1 MEESWP
7 LLATVLATS
16 SLQDTELAST
26 SLRTLTER
34 LRELA
39 QCTETV
45 VLEGSPGGATP
56 QPTPM
61 ALLACVID
69 LIGAAKRLFSWL
81 NRSGAGKG
89 HPWVLC
95 THCPGAELSNLPS
108 RYLFSTLNDF
118 SSTRDIVLLCAR
130 LVEVLQMVGGHTATW
145 AW

>member
-7 LLATVLATS
+7 PLTTVLAMS
-16 SLQDTELAST
+16 SLQDTELVST

-45 VLEGSPGGATP
+45 VLEGSPGGTTP
-56 QPTPM
+56 QPPLI
-61 ALLACVID
+61 ALLTCVVD

-95 THCPGAELSNLPS
+95 IHSLVLSSQTSLPD
-108 RYLFSTLNDF
+108 T
-118 SSTRDIVLLCAR
+118 SSPP
-130 LVEVLQMVGGHTATW
+130 
-145 AW
+145 